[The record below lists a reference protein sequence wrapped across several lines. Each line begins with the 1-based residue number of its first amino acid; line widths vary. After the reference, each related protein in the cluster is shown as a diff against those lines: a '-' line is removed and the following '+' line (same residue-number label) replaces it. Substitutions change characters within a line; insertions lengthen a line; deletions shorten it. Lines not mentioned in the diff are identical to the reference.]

1 MTSNRLE
8 EKTLFDKLIN
18 KISPDFTKEEI
29 LLITNAYEFAREA
42 HKKQVRE
49 SGALYIIHPLNVAL
63 ILSGMHVDPETYVAA
78 FLHDVLEDTET
89 SPDVIKEKFGE
100 NVLFLVQGVTKL
112 KHIKNVSV
120 EEAKL
125 ENLRRMLLAMASD
138 LRVVLIKLADRLH
151 NMRTLGVF
159 RPDKQR
165 RIARE
170 TMDIYVPLAHRLG
183 MYTIKWE
190 LEDLSFRYLDS
201 DNYYELA
208 HKVSRKRREREA
220 YIDRVLKELR
230 YLMLKNHIKAEV
242 SGRPKN
248 LYSIYR
254 KMVRNNKTFEEI
266 YDLTAVRII
275 VNDTPTCY
283 QVLGI
288 VNNYYTPVPKRIKD
302 YIAMPKPNLY
312 QSLHTTVITKSG
324 DPMEIQIR
332 THAMHKQDEIGIAA
346 HWRYKEGIKLDER
359 YEKKLVWLRQ
369 IIGWQKEV
377 RSTKEFV
384 ERVKT
389 DLFEEEVL
397 VFTPKGEVI
406 DLPKGAIPIDFA
418 YRIHTEVGNRCI
430 GARIDG
436 RMVPLN
442 TPLTTG
448 NRVEIIT
455 SKTEKGPSA
464 DWLKIVK
471 TGSAKSK
478 IRSYFRKQEKLR
490 EEPKK
495 EKKEESEKNLNAVA
509 AVHKKSARLQKEE
522 VLFIPV
528 VTGIRGIKIS
538 LAKCCSP
545 KYPDKIVGYITRGRG
560 VKIHRADCPNIK
572 AIINSGGKIL
582 PAEWKKKKKGVLKV
596 FFRITA
602 WNVPGILHKISGILA
617 ERSINI
623 EAFHTSERKEKRKHG
638 YVQTYIRF
646 VVQVKNPSEI
656 SQVLRE
662 MRLISEIINIRYSKR
677 WVYED
682 ISAESDRGKS
692 KD

>member
-1 MTSNRLE
+1 ME
-8 EKTLFDKLIN
+8 EKKLFNELID
-18 KISPDFTKEEI
+18 KISSSLTEEEI
-29 LLITNAYEFAREA
+29 SLVKSAHEFAKNA
-42 HKKQVRE
+42 HKNQKRE

-63 ILSGMHVDPETYVAA
+63 ILSDMHVDAETYAAA

-89 SPDVIKEKFGE
+89 PPETIKEKFGE

-125 ENLRRMLLAMASD
+125 ENLRRMLLSMASD
-138 LRVVLIKLADRLH
+138 VRVILIKLADRLH

-208 HKVSRKRREREA
+208 HKVSSKRREREA
-220 YIDRVLKELR
+220 YIDGVIKELR
-230 YLMLKNHIKAEV
+230 SLMLENHIKAEV

-254 KMVRNNKTFEEI
+254 KMKRDNKTFEEI

-275 VNDTPTCY
+275 VLDTPTCY

-288 VNNYYTPVPKRIKD
+288 VNNRYTPVPGRIKD

-332 THAMHKQDEIGIAA
+332 TRAMHKQDEIGIAA
-346 HWRYKEGIKLDER
+346 HWRYKEGIKLDEK

-389 DLFEEEVL
+389 DLFKEEVL

-406 DLPKGAIPIDFA
+406 DLPMGATPIDFA

-436 RMVPLN
+436 RMVSLD
-442 TPLTTG
+442 TPLKTG

-455 SKTEKGPSA
+455 SKTERGPSA
-464 DWLKIVK
+464 DWLKLVK

-478 IRSYFRKQEKLR
+478 IRSYIRKHEKVK
-490 EEPKK
+490 EEQKGD
-495 EKKEESEKNLNAVA
+495 KKEEAEKKQKVNATLF
-509 AVHKKSARLQKEE
+509 KKAIRTQKEE
-522 VLFIPV
+522 ILFSPV

-538 LAKCCSP
+538 LAKCCKP
-545 KYPDKIVGYITRGRG
+545 EYPDKIVGYITRGRG
-560 VKIHRADCPNIK
+560 VKIHRA
-572 AIINSGGKIL
+572 
-582 PAEWKKKKKGVLKV
+582 
-596 FFRITA
+596 
-602 WNVPGILHKISGILA
+602 
-617 ERSINI
+617 
-623 EAFHTSERKEKRKHG
+623 
-638 YVQTYIRF
+638 
-646 VVQVKNPSEI
+646 
-656 SQVLRE
+656 
-662 MRLISEIINIRYSKR
+662 
-677 WVYED
+677 
-682 ISAESDRGKS
+682 
-692 KD
+692 